1 MYWRFAAFIA
11 VCTIIGCASGSVV
24 LTGTKRPPVSPTEV
38 RLYAKA
44 PAEYEVIGIVKASSE
59 MGMTEQGSMDY
70 AVEELKKQAASV
82 GANGVL
88 LRTVGEKGGT
98 SYGTFIPNASGGGY
112 FVGGDDATQAIS
124 GEAIF
129 VTRTE

>member
-1 MYWRFAAFIA
+1 MYWRFAALIVA
-11 VCTIIGCASGSVV
+11 CMVIGCASGSVV

-38 RLYAKA
+38 KLYTKA

-98 SYGTFIPNASGGGY
+98 TYGTFIPNASGGGY
-112 FVGGDDATQAIS
+112 FVGSGEAAQSVS
-124 GEAIF
+124 GEAIY